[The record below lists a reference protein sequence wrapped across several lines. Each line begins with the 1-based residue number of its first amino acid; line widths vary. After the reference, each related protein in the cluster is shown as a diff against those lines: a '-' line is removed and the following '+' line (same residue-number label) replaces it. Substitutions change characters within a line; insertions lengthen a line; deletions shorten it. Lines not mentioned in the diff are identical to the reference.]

1 MLYLLLPGLFYFH
14 QLLLRIRKSGN
25 LFLVEPLSKGK
36 IQIQSEGGELFVR
49 NIRIRPIDQI
59 PDELLK

>member
-1 MLYLLLPGLFYFH
+1 MINF
-14 QLLLRIRKSGN
+14 KSGKY
-25 LFLVEPLSKGK
+25 LDGGIVEPLSKGK

-49 NIRIRPIDQI
+49 NIKISPINGI